1 MPALGLLKPVRCASA
16 DDESAVD
23 SASMAIEDAESERA
37 RFITTSCLLR
47 SAPSRRSQIFETR
60 NTSLSS
66 RSGRSLHGTRKPVL
80 TKVRGR
86 MVRNDQY
93 ARAVVALRR
102 REERSTGAHIEHEI
116 RVMSFSR
123 CTKSARIPRSIETKR
138 DRYGDANQIATGFGT
153 VARAIGVCRTFLC
166 LRRARPDC

>member
-80 TKVRGR
+80 TKDRRR
-86 MVRNDQY
+86 MVRNGHY
-93 ARAVVALRR
+93 ARAVVALRG

-116 RVMSFSR
+116 
-123 CTKSARIPRSIETKR
+123 ARDVVLLVNEI
-138 DRYGDANQIATGFGT
+138 GANTS
-153 VARAIGVCRTFLC
+153 VNRNE
-166 LRRARPDC
+166 ARPRRTCKSDCNGVW